1 MLLSAT
7 IPLHLGRSLSN
18 HRKKNPRA
26 ALSPTL
32 SCPIFYRWECNLNLM
47 SQMEGFLQYN
57 AQRPK
62 LKHFSSS
69 WGSVSSSL
77 CHKLW
82 TQHNIYHV
90 LISWSFPR
98 FEQKLGELWQKIVQR
113 QHLEPLPRSRSNL
126 PLILNELDFMKD
138 VDIFQVFA
146 GISVTLC
153 CLLTSYVVFKLF
165 LLSSF
170 GNMNLSKPHWGIS
183 TIHS

>member
-1 MLLSAT
+1 M
-7 IPLHLGRSLSN
+7 
-18 HRKKNPRA
+18 
-26 ALSPTL
+26 
-32 SCPIFYRWECNLNLM
+32 
-47 SQMEGFLQYN
+47 
-57 AQRPK
+57 
-62 LKHFSSS
+62 
-69 WGSVSSSL
+69 V
-77 CHKLW
+77 
-82 TQHNIYHV
+82 
-90 LISWSFPR
+90 

-170 GNMNLSKPHWGIS
+170 GNMNLSKPHWGIF
-183 TIHS
+183 TIHRCKTWHWSNIRQGKRSQKYPALFFLYFGPIWYNLIIACRRKVLIWWWPLIDSG